1 MKIVLYTNILTP
13 YRKYF
18 YDLFYECCSESG
30 HDFNV
35 LVMAATEN
43 NRTWKYADLES
54 SYTTLL
60 DSRTISKGETYIH
73 FNSNLMGK
81 IRILQPDVVVVAGS
95 YLCPGAWE
103 IARNKKKDGYKCLFW
118 SESHLYEQKGNSNI
132 KNAVREIVRKKFY
145 QRYDGFWYAGEL
157 SKEFIKKYASS
168 DAKYCFVPNLIDEN
182 VYQNSYYMPKSQ
194 KYDIRQSLQIEN
206 NKKILFCPARLSPVK
221 GILEFLDI
229 LEKLDQK
236 QNIVFLIAGDGE
248 LKGQIE
254 NKAKNKR
261 LDVRLIGNKS
271 QEEMVKLYGIAD
283 IFVLPS
289 LSDPNPLTCIEAL
302 WAGLPLFISEHCG
315 NYPEVIDSGNNG
327 FVFSYKNID
336 TAAEL
341 LEKLLYQNELM
352 REKSVCKAT
361 NQYNSKA
368 VTNRIISECLD
379 LCGK

>member
-1 MKIVLYTNILTP
+1 MNIAFYTNILTP

-30 HDFNV
+30 HEFNV
-35 LVMAATEN
+35 LVMAETED

-73 FNSNLMGK
+73 INSNLMER
-81 IRILQPDVVVVAGS
+81 IRSLQPDIVVVAGS

-103 IARNKKKDGYKCLFW
+103 IARNKKKYGYKCLFW
-118 SESHLYEQKGNSNI
+118 SESHLHEQKGNSNI
-132 KNAVREIVRKKFY
+132 KNVIREIIRKKFY
-145 QRYDGFWYAGEL
+145 KKYDGFWYAGEL
-157 SKEFIKKYASS
+157 SREFITKYAIR
-168 DAKYCFVPNLIDEN
+168 DAKYCFVPNLIDESI
-182 VYQNSYYMPKSQ
+182 YKNSYHMSKAQ
-194 KYDIRQSLQIEN
+194 KQDVRQLLQIEN

-229 LEKLDQK
+229 LEKLNQK
-236 QNIVFLIAGDGE
+236 QNVVFLVAGDGE
-248 LKGQIE
+248 LKGHIE
-254 NKAKNKR
+254 NKAKEKK
-261 LDVRLIGNKS
+261 LDVRLLGNKS
-271 QEEMVKLYGIAD
+271 QEEMVRLYGVAD

-336 TAAEL
+336 AASEL
-341 LEKLLYQNELM
+341 LEILLSQSELM
-352 REKSVCKAT
+352 REQSVCKAIH
-361 NQYNSKA
+361 QYNSKA
-368 VTNRIISECLD
+368 VTKRIIGECLY
-379 LCGK
+379 LCEK

>member
-18 YDLFYECCSESG
+18 YDLFYACCLENG

-35 LVMAATEN
+35 LVMAETEN
-43 NRTWKYADLES
+43 NRTWKYVELES

-73 FNSNLMGK
+73 INRTLMKK
-81 IRILQPDVVVVAGS
+81 ISSLQPDIVVVAGS

-103 IARNKKKDGYKCLFW
+103 IASNKKNLGYKCLFW
-118 SESHLYEQKGNSNI
+118 SESHLHEQKRNSNI
-132 KNAVREIVRKKFY
+132 KNTIREILRKKFY
-145 QRYDGFWYAGEL
+145 QKYDGFWYAGIL
-157 SKEFIKKYASS
+157 SKEFISKYASS

-182 VYQNSYYMPKSQ
+182 VYQNSYHMSNVQ
-194 KYDIRQSLQIEN
+194 KQDIRQSLKIEN

-221 GILEFLDI
+221 GILEFLEI
-229 LEKLDQK
+229 LEKLDHK
-236 QNIVFLIAGDGE
+236 QNIVFLVAGDGE
-248 LKGQIE
+248 LKKNIE
-254 NKAKNKR
+254 NKAMEKN
-261 LDVRLIGNKS
+261 LDVRLLGNKS

-283 IFVLPS
+283 VFVLPS

-315 NYPEVIDSGNNG
+315 NYPEVINFGKNG
-327 FVFSYKNID
+327 FVFSYKNTD
-336 TAAEL
+336 EACDL
-341 LEKLLYQNELM
+341 LEKLLSKSDLM
-352 REKSVCKAT
+352 GEQSVYKAI

-368 VTNRIISECLD
+368 VTKRIIDECLE
-379 LCGK
+379 LCEK

>member
-1 MKIVLYTNILTP
+1 MNIAIYTNILTP

-18 YDLFYECCSESG
+18 YDLFYECCLESG
-30 HDFNV
+30 HEFNV
-35 LVMAATEN
+35 LVMAETED

-73 FNSNLMGK
+73 INSNLME
-81 IRILQPDVVVVAGS
+81 RICLLQPDIVVVAGS

-103 IARNKKKDGYKCLFW
+103 IARNKKKYGYKCLFW
-118 SESHLYEQKGNSNI
+118 SESHLHEQKGNSNI
-132 KNAVREIVRKKFY
+132 KNVIREIVRKKFY
-145 QRYDGFWYAGEL
+145 KKYDGFWYAGEL
-157 SKEFIKKYASS
+157 SREFITKYAIR
-168 DAKYCFVPNLIDEN
+168 DAKYCFVPNLIDESI
-182 VYQNSYYMPKSQ
+182 YKNSYHMPKAQ
-194 KYDIRQSLQIEN
+194 KQNIRQLLQIEN

-229 LEKLDQK
+229 LEKLNQK
-236 QNIVFLIAGDGE
+236 QNVVFLVAGDGE
-248 LKGQIE
+248 LKGHIE
-254 NKAKNKR
+254 NKAKEKK
-261 LDVRLIGNKS
+261 LDVRLLGNKS
-271 QEEMVKLYGIAD
+271 QEEMVRLYGVAD

-336 TAAEL
+336 VASEL
-341 LEKLLYQNELM
+341 LETLLSQSELM
-352 REKSVCKAT
+352 REQSVCKAI
-361 NQYNSKA
+361 NQYNSKT
-368 VTNRIISECLD
+368 VTKRIIGECLY
-379 LCGK
+379 LCEK